1 LIFLWEFLK
10 MNGLNLFLP
19 SLFSQSQETT
29 SERLASIEKTQELI
43 EQNYTRNFEKE
54 AIQNPKKFLKSLEKL
69 VERTKT
75 NISIEEAKEFIE
87 KELQFAT
94 IFHQALLPPS
104 TSLQTKT
111 KDLLAGIVLQ
121 IDNMVQA
128 FGIKDFFEPPK
139 HEWSASQKVNT
150 ISILRATFSELLSA
164 PFKIGYTVFTTF
176 FILLSLIW
184 DKLEPIPSFLP
195 KCENLSA
202 DVMKGNKEYFGRVE
216 VIQSIGNI
224 LKIGKH
230 PILVGP
236 SRVGKTHTV
245 RAFAKAVAEG
255 KIPDLKDKKVFY
267 VNSSVLVEKQP
278 SWASV
283 SPLKALS
290 ERMGRHR
297 DNIILVLDEI
307 HMVARGEEKLAD
319 VLKTMLDEGGE
330 LPHVIGITTD
340 REYAEHVEK
349 NRAFSL
355 RFQPIRLKG
364 STEAETKLILS
375 QFALK
380 HPSHPMMEE
389 GTIDLIFRLS
399 SGQKEEDLPQPQA
412 GLNLLKRCINH
423 SQTFTITDR
432 QNTIHTLE
440 QEILSL
446 RSVDLVANQRTSAP
460 SIVGK
465 EEELKALKKEES
477 LTHERLENF
486 EKLKSF
492 YQMLRQER
500 FESVLESSK
509 LQTKGDKGCK
519 KAFWAYVLQ
528 HFIEPVFLEKIR
540 GEAKELGL
548 EPVITRDLVQKL
560 AGENS

>member
-1 LIFLWEFLK
+1 
-10 MNGLNLFLP
+10 MNGSNLFYP
-19 SLFSQSQETT
+19 SEFSQSQGPRLEG
-29 SERLASIEKTQELI
+29 LASIEKTQELI
-43 EQNYTRNFEKE
+43 EQNYTKNFEKE
-54 AIQNPKKFLKSLEKL
+54 AIENPEKFLKSLEKL
-69 VERTKT
+69 VEKTKT
-75 NISIEEAKEFIE
+75 NISVEEAKYFIE
-87 KELQFAT
+87 KELQFAS
-94 IFHQALLPPS
+94 IFQQALLPPS
-104 TSLQTKT
+104 SSLKTKT

-121 IDNMVQA
+121 MDNMVQA
-128 FGIKDFFEPPK
+128 FGIKDLFDPPK
-139 HEWSASQKVNT
+139 HEWSAGQKVHT
-150 ISILRATFSELLSA
+150 ISMLRATFSEILSA
-164 PFKIGYTVFTTF
+164 PYKIGFTMFSAF

-184 DKLEPIPSFLP
+184 DKLEPIPAFLP

-202 DVMKGNKEYFGRVE
+202 DEMKGNKEYFGRLE
-216 VIQSIGNI
+216 VIQTIGNI

-245 RAFAKAVAEG
+245 RAFAKAVGEG
-255 KIPDLKDKKVFY
+255 KIPELKGKRVFY
-267 VNSSVLVEKQP
+267 VNSSILVEKQP

-283 SPLKALS
+283 HPLKALS

-307 HMVARGEEKLAD
+307 HMVAKGEEKLAD

-340 REYAEHVEK
+340 REYAEYVEK

-364 STEAETKLILS
+364 STESETKLILS

-380 HPSHPMMEE
+380 HPSRPIMEE
-389 GTIDLIFRLS
+389 GTIDLILS
-399 SGQKEEDLPQPQA
+399 LSTGQNEEDLPQPQA

-432 QNTIHTLE
+432 QNKILSLE
-440 QEILSL
+440 REILSML
-446 RSVDLVANQRTSAP
+446 SVDLVANQRTSSP
-460 SIVGK
+460 LIERK
-465 EEELKALKKEES
+465 QEELKALKKEES
-477 LTHERLENF
+477 LALQRLENF

-528 HFIEPVFLEKIR
+528 HCIEPVFLEKIR
-540 GEAKELGL
+540 VEAKELGL
-548 EPVITRDLVQKL
+548 EPLITRDLVQKL
-560 AGENS
+560 AGENY

>member
-1 LIFLWEFLK
+1 

-19 SLFSQSQETT
+19 SVFSQSQETT
-29 SERLASIEKTQELI
+29 LESLASIEKTKELI
-43 EQNYTRNFEKE
+43 EQNYTKNFEKE
-54 AIQNPKKFLKSLEKL
+54 VMENPEKFLKSLEKI
-69 VERTKT
+69 VEKTKIH
-75 NISIEEAKEFIE
+75 ISLEEVKSFIE
-87 KELQFAT
+87 KELQFASV
-94 IFHQALLPPS
+94 FQQALLPPPS
-104 TSLQTKT
+104 SLKTKT
-111 KDLLAGIVLQ
+111 KDLLASIVLQ
-121 IDNMVQA
+121 MDNMVQA
-128 FGIKDFFEPPK
+128 FGIKDLFDPPK
-139 HEWSASQKVNT
+139 HEWSASQKVHT
-150 ISILRATFSELLSA
+150 ISMLRATISEILTV
-164 PFKIGYTVFTTF
+164 PYKIGFAMFSAF

-195 KCENLSA
+195 KCQNLS
-202 DVMKGNKEYFGRVE
+202 DDEVKGNKEYFGRVE
-216 VIQSIGNI
+216 VIQTIGNI

-245 RAFAKAVAEG
+245 KAFAKAVGEG
-255 KIPDLKDKKVFY
+255 KIPELKGKKVFY
-267 VNSSVLVEKQP
+267 VNSSILVEKQP

-283 SPLKALS
+283 HPLKALS

-307 HMVARGEEKLAD
+307 HMVAKGEEKLAD

-330 LPHVIGITTD
+330 LPHVVGITTD
-340 REYAEHVEK
+340 KEYAEYVEK

-355 RFQPIRLKG
+355 RFQPILLKG
-364 STEAETKLILS
+364 STESETKLILS

-380 HPSHPMMEE
+380 HPSRPIMEE
-389 GTIDLIFRLS
+389 GTIDLILRLS
-399 SGQKEEDLPQPQA
+399 SGQNEEDLPQPQA

-423 SQTFTITDR
+423 IQTFTMTDR
-432 QNTIHTLE
+432 QNKILCLE
-440 QEILSL
+440 REILSL
-446 RSVDLVANQRTSAP
+446 LSVDLVGNQRTS
-460 SIVGK
+460 SLLIERK

-477 LTHERLENF
+477 LTLERLENF

-492 YQMLRQER
+492 YQMLRRER

-509 LQTKGDKGCK
+509 YQTKGDKGCK

-528 HFIEPVFLEKIR
+528 HFIEPVFLEKIK

-548 EPVITRDLVQKL
+548 EPLITRDLVQKL
-560 AGENS
+560 AGKNF